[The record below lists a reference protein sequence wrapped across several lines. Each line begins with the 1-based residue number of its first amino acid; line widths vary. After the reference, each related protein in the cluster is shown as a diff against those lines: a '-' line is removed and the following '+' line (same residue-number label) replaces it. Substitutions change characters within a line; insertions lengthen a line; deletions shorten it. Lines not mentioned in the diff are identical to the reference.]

1 MPCCPAVWSISP
13 NWRLS
18 LDIHLFSNI
27 VCTKSVTEQRTLDK
41 ETSFTVRDLPK
52 PERPRERL
60 QKLGPEALSSQ
71 ELLALI
77 IGRGIPKK
85 SVMTIAQEL
94 LAKFGNV
101 RTIGQATIEELSQ
114 IKGIGMA
121 KAAQIKAC
129 FELGKRES
137 LEPDNLVSF
146 DIKNPEAVFR
156 AVRASIQDKAK
167 EHFKLILLN
176 SRNKIIAISPISTGT
191 LTTSLVHPREVFKDA
206 IVHSAASV
214 ILAHNHPS
222 GDPEP
227 SEDDLKITKK
237 LAESGKILGIEVIDH
252 IVIGK
257 NNFFSFREKGLI

>member
-1 MPCCPAVWSISP
+1 M
-13 NWRLS
+13 
-18 LDIHLFSNI
+18 
-27 VCTKSVTEQRTLDK
+27 EK
-41 ETSFTVRDLPK
+41 ETSFTVHDLPK
-52 PERPRERL
+52 QERPRERL

-77 IGRGIPKK
+77 VGRGIPKK

-94 LAKFGNV
+94 LARFGNV
-101 RTIGQATIEELSQ
+101 KAISQATLEELSQ
-114 IKGIGMA
+114 IKGIGIA

-129 FELGKRES
+129 FELGKRED
-137 LEPDNLVSF
+137 LEPEELVPF
-146 DIKNPEAVFR
+146 DIKKPEAVVK
-156 AVRASIQDKAK
+156 AVRAGIQDKAK

-176 SRNKIIAISPISTGT
+176 SRNKILHISPISTGT
-191 LTTSLVHPREVFKDA
+191 LTTSLVHPREVFKEA

-237 LAESGKILGIEVIDH
+237 LVESGKILGIEVIDH
-252 IVIGK
+252 IIIGK
-257 NNFFSFREKGLI
+257 GNTDYCSFREKGLI